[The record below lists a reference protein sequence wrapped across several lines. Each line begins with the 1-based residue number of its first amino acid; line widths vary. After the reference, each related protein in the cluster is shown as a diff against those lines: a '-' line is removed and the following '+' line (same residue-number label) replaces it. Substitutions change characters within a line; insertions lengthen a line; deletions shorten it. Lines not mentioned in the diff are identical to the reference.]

1 MKILL
6 LEDDPILQEI
16 IEEYLIELG
25 YKVDCFYDGDS
36 ALDAAMSKKY
46 DMLLLDVNV
55 PEIDGFEMLEYLRE
69 IKNQTPA
76 IFITSL
82 KDYKHLQRAFNMGA
96 QDYLKKPFELEEL
109 NIRITHHLER
119 SNKSSYKLKE
129 ATFYPK
135 KELIKFI
142 DGKEV
147 VLKTK
152 ESLILHYLLQQEGK
166 IISFDEIIENIW
178 SQESTPTYATIRTY
192 IKNLRKLL
200 GYDIITNIKGKGY
213 KIELN

>member
-1 MKILL
+1 MRILL
-6 LEDDPILQEI
+6 LEDDLILQEI
-16 IEEYLIELG
+16 IEEYLNDLG
-25 YKVDCFYDGDS
+25 FSVDCFYDGDS
-36 ALDAAMSKKY
+36 AIEAALNNKY

-55 PEIDGFEMLEYLRE
+55 PEVDGFEMLEYLRD

-82 KDYKHLQRAFNMGA
+82 KDYKHLQKAFDMGA

-109 NIRITHHLER
+109 KIRINHHLQN
-119 SNKSSYKLKE
+119 SNKVSYKIGD

-135 KELIKFI
+135 RELLVFSNTREVTLKSKEAQ
-142 DGKEV
+142 
-147 VLKTK
+147 
-152 ESLILHYLLQQEGK
+152 ILHYLLQRAGS
-166 IISFDEIIENIW
+166 IVSFDEIIENIW
-178 SQESTPTYATIRTY
+178 SQESIPTYATIRTY

-200 GYDIITNIKGKGY
+200 GYDFITNVKGKGY